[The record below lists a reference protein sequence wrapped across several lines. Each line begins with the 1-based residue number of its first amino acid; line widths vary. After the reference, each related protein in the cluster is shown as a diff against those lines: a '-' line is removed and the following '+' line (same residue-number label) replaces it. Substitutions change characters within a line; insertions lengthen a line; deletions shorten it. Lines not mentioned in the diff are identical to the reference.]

1 MKSIAA
7 LDMLIDWNIQREL
20 VGEKFLNRWANV
32 KYEFCE
38 LDSQEIEN
46 AYLRV
51 LHLFDSV
58 VTKSGKHRINEWERG
73 WEENLSAYMATG
85 DIENL
90 LPKYFDKISIM
101 RIRGEWVKPITP
113 NLELQMLSE
122 LIDASTSC
130 YFKDLTNIFEFG
142 CGTGHN
148 LLRLRNIFPT
158 ANLVGLDW
166 TKASQN
172 IVGKVANH
180 LGDDLLHGLNFDF
193 FNPDA
198 EVKIEAN
205 SGAITV
211 AALEQIGES
220 HRDFTDF
227 LLNSD
232 VEVVINIEPI
242 GEVLSDDILLESIS
256 KRYFKKRNYL
266 SGYLDRLRELEVQ
279 GRIEILHVN
288 RAFFGSFYIEGYTS
302 IVWKPV
308 RK

>member
-1 MKSIAA
+1 
-7 LDMLIDWNIQREL
+7 
-20 VGEKFLNRWANV
+20 
-32 KYEFCE
+32 
-38 LDSQEIEN
+38 
-46 AYLRV
+46 
-51 LHLFDSV
+51 
-58 VTKSGKHRINEWERG
+58 
-73 WEENLSAYMATG
+73 
-85 DIENL
+85 
-90 LPKYFDKISIM
+90 
-101 RIRGEWVKPITP
+101 
-113 NLELQMLSE
+113 MLSE

-130 YFKDLTNIFEFG
+130 YFKGLTQIFEFG

-148 LLRLRNIFPT
+148 LLRLRNVFPGT
-158 ANLVGLDW
+158 KLVGLDW
-166 TKASQN
+166 TQASQN
-172 IVGKVANH
+172 IVRKVATH

-193 FNPDA
+193 FNPDT
-198 EVKIEAN
+198 EVKLEAN

-211 AALEQIGES
+211 AALEQIGDS

-232 VEVVINIEPI
+232 VEVAINIEPI

-288 RAFFGSFYIEGYTS
+288 RAFFGSFYIEGYTI